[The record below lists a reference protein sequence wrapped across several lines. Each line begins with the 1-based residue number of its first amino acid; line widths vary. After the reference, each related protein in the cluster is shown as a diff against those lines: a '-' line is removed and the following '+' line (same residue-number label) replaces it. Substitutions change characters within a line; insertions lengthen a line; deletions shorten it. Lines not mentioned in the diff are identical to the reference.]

1 MSVTRSHG
9 IGALRGA
16 TMMVA
21 QKKGSTMLDNQGF
34 QTDPM
39 NMRIAEGTPVL
50 DVNGDKV
57 GEVASNGVQS
67 TALIV
72 KKGLLFTKEVY
83 VPLSIITGQ
92 DADGVHLSMEKSEIK
107 HQNWD
112 MPPIADNSTNA
123 GVDNPMT
130 GGVAGAGLNDMPP
143 GGAYGAMP
151 EQQRNAEGYL
161 GTEYPE
167 EDPRQMP

>member
-1 MSVTRSHG
+1 MTE
-9 IGALRGA
+9 
-16 TMMVA
+16 A
-21 QKKGSTMLDNQGF
+21 QKKGNTMLDNQGF

-39 NMRIAEGTPVL
+39 NMQIAEGTPVL

-83 VPLSIITGQ
+83 VPLSTITGQ

-107 HQNWD
+107 HMNWD
-112 MPPIADNSTNA
+112 MPPI
-123 GVDNPMT
+123 DNPIS
-130 GGVAGAGLNDMPP
+130 GGVAGSGLNDMPP
-143 GGAYGAMP
+143 GAAYGAMP
-151 EQQRNAEGYL
+151 EQQREMEGYT
-161 GTEYPE
+161 GSEYPE